1 MAAGPFLTQG
11 CVKIARSQT
20 HQKSARKPTSD
31 LAAARAAG
39 HKRNAPGAILFLYF
53 AQSLSDL
60 SQHVVPAD
68 GNQLAISA
76 LERLLQPLPVMLV
89 VCHVKSFAANI
100 TL

>member
-1 MAAGPFLTQG
+1 
-11 CVKIARSQT
+11 
-20 HQKSARKPTSD
+20 
-31 LAAARAAG
+31 LAAARATG
-39 HKRNAPGAILFLYF
+39 HKRNASGAILFLYF

-68 GNQLAISA
+68 GNQLAILA

-89 VCHVKSFAANI
+89 VCHFKSFAASV